1 MKTTTLKSRLILSVA
16 GFAGL
21 MAVAQAWTTP
31 VQTMHAAPLAEQVV
45 TITAK
50 RLTTE
55 EKIAFDTQGQV
66 PQQVIISARKLT
78 EQEKLAF
85 DQAHP
90 AEVAQAYR
98 ENDPS

>member
-1 MKTTTLKSRLILSVA
+1 MKTTTLKSRLILTIA

-21 MAVAQAWTTP
+21 MAVAQAWNTP
-31 VQTMHAAPLAEQVV
+31 IQTNTAPVADQVV
-45 TITAK
+45 TVTAK
-50 RLTTE
+50 RMSTE

-85 DQAHP
+85 DQAHQP
-90 AEVAQAYR
+90 EVAQAYR
-98 ENDPS
+98 ANDPS